1 MGKIE
6 QIKINGKFLCPR
18 CRAKTAWEGNPYRPF
33 CSARC
38 RSIDLGSW
46 ADEEFR
52 VPGEAA
58 DNQAQADSQ
67 DSSEND

>member
-6 QIKINGKFLCPR
+6 QIKINSKLLCPR

-38 RSIDLGSW
+38 RSIDLGAW
-46 ADEEFR
+46 ADEEYR
-52 VPGEAA
+52 VPGGAA
-58 DNQAQADSQ
+58 DNQAQADNL